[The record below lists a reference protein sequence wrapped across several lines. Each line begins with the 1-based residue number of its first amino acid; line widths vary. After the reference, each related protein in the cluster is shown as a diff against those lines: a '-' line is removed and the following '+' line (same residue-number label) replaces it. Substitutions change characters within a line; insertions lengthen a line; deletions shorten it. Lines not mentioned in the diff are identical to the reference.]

1 MSPSQLYLLQN
12 RLRLLA
18 RADVIV
24 DANGDY
30 VAGRIR
36 PHFEAARLLVSNLGD
51 QVLDGQPLTPLQT
64 QLVRRLGNRIH
75 RWLWPLVRQL
85 ELETL

>member
-18 RADVIV
+18 RADVVV
-24 DANGDY
+24 DSNGDY
-30 VAGRIR
+30 LAGRIR
-36 PHFEAARLLVSNLGD
+36 PHFEAARLAVSNLED
-51 QVLDGQPLTPLQT
+51 QVLDGRPLTPAQK
-64 QLVRRLGNRIH
+64 QRVRRLGNRIH

-85 ELETL
+85 ELETI